1 MPSAGLGASDGAEA
15 LAGLLA
21 LLPCCIVFPL
31 MLLVFAF
38 WIWMLVDVLRKDF
51 PGENEK
57 VIWVLV
63 VVLLSWIGALVYF
76 FVGRQKGQL
85 PQR

>member
-1 MPSAGLGASDGAEA
+1 MNHTVLGSSDGGEL
-15 LAGLLA
+15 LAGLFA
-21 LLPCCIVFPL
+21 ILPCCIVFPL
-31 MLLVFAF
+31 MLLVFGF

-76 FVGRQKGQL
+76 FVGRKNGRL

>member
-1 MPSAGLGASDGAEA
+1 MRHVVLGASDGAEA
-15 LAGLLA
+15 LAALLT

-63 VVLLSWIGALVYF
+63 IVLLHWIGALVYF
-76 FVGRQKGQL
+76 FVGRKNGQL